1 MKVLV
6 TGGTGFLGKHIQEAF
21 EPYKN
26 KYNLYFVGKKFNGI
40 DYSLD
45 NQERCRELFN
55 IIKPNIVI
63 HAAAKCGGIGLNKN
77 QPADLMLFNIKMNT
91 NVLEQCLRHNVD
103 YTYTLGSVC
112 AYPKYCPTPFKEDD
126 LWEGQ
131 PEETNMGYGVSKKT
145 MMLLFQMMKQQYG
158 IKGAHLIPVNMYGEC
173 FSEDTSL
180 AAPGGFKN
188 IKDFNV
194 GDLIYTLNPDN
205 HNVEIEKVIA
215 TQKRKSK
222 NFINFK
228 GSIVDLRVTPEHKIY
243 YKTNKTF
250 LKRKAEYF
258 ISRAGK
264 KHGMIR
270 FAINNK
276 LYSDVK
282 VDNFISLKD
291 YANVKSEIKN
301 NFIRDY
307 KHSSSHWVPLQ
318 YDIKDFYEFLG
329 WYISEGSIISDDNS
343 SNKQVSISQSSQ
355 KNKENREQI
364 AALITRM
371 NLPLQMDPERFYFTS
386 SLWRDFIKKE
396 IGTSC
401 ENKKIPEHLLNA
413 PVELL
418 EILFNSLMKGD
429 GDKDFLRY
437 TTKSKILKDQIILI
451 SMLIGKKIGK
461 VFLDK
466 NNVWRI
472 KFRQIKTNSVKYKDI
487 IVENNQ
493 NEEDVYCITTEKNH
507 IVYAG
512 RNNKYSWVGQ
522 CDHFDL
528 ENSHVIPALINKF
541 TNAVKNNLPEV
552 YCWGTG
558 TATREFFYAGDCAR
572 AIVQAVEKRLDTEL
586 PINLGSGKEISIKA
600 LAELI
605 GQLTEFKG
613 KIIFTGEVSDGQPRR
628 LLEVSRA
635 KEMLDFEA
643 QTTLLSGLTK
653 TICWYEEELGKVRL

>member
-158 IKGAHLIPVNMYGEC
+158 IKGAHLIPVNMYG
-173 FSEDTSL
+173 
-180 AAPGGFKN
+180 P
-188 IKDFNV
+188 
-194 GDLIYTLNPDN
+194 
-205 HNVEIEKVIA
+205 H
-215 TQKRKSK
+215 
-222 NFINFK
+222 
-228 GSIVDLRVTPEHKIY
+228 
-243 YKTNKTF
+243 
-250 LKRKAEYF
+250 
-258 ISRAGK
+258 
-264 KHGMIR
+264 
-270 FAINNK
+270 
-276 LYSDVK
+276 
-282 VDNFISLKD
+282 
-291 YANVKSEIKN
+291 
-301 NFIRDY
+301 
-307 KHSSSHWVPLQ
+307 
-318 YDIKDFYEFLG
+318 
-329 WYISEGSIISDDNS
+329 
-343 SNKQVSISQSSQ
+343 
-355 KNKENREQI
+355 
-364 AALITRM
+364 
-371 NLPLQMDPERFYFTS
+371 
-386 SLWRDFIKKE
+386 
-396 IGTSC
+396 
-401 ENKKIPEHLLNA
+401 
-413 PVELL
+413 
-418 EILFNSLMKGD
+418 
-429 GDKDFLRY
+429 
-437 TTKSKILKDQIILI
+437 
-451 SMLIGKKIGK
+451 
-461 VFLDK
+461 
-466 NNVWRI
+466 
-472 KFRQIKTNSVKYKDI
+472 
-487 IVENNQ
+487 
-493 NEEDVYCITTEKNH
+493 
-507 IVYAG
+507 
-512 RNNKYSWVGQ
+512 
-522 CDHFDL
+522 DHFDL

-605 GQLTEFKG
+605 GQLTGFKG